1 MPDDLAFLSLTEAV
15 RRIRSGDLSPV
26 KYTQALLGRIA
37 AHDGQLDSFL
47 RVLDDGALE
56 GAALAELAVKMVR
69 RLVLCTVFLL
79 PLRISWM

>member
-26 KYTQALLGRIA
+26 KYTKTLLDRIA
-37 AHDGQLDSFL
+37 AHDGKLDSFL

-56 GAALAELAVKMVR
+56 GAALAELAVKD
-69 RLVLCTVFLL
+69 
-79 PLRISWM
+79 